1 MVTRSRLPVPYRS
14 RARSHAAPLR
24 GDFITRDAAID
35 ERDHPNG
42 VRHHARIVRREDERH
57 AMPVPKVAHHVH
69 EDFGVLSIEIRGRL
83 VGEDGAGRAAIARA
97 TATLLLT
104 A

>member
-1 MVTRSRLPVPYRS
+1 MRSFSGR
-14 RARSHAAPLR
+14 
-24 GDFITRDAAID
+24 DFITRDTAID

-42 VRHHARIVRREDERH
+42 VRHHTRIVGREDERH

-83 VGEDGAGRAAIARA
+83 VGEDECRPCGDCPCHRD
-97 TATLLLT
+97 TLLLT